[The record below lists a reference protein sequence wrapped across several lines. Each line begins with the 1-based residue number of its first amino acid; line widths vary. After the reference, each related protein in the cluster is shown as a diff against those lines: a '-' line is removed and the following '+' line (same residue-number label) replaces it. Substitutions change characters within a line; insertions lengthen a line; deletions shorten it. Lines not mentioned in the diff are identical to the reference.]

1 MFDEAPKSPVAV
13 GTMLAGKYRVDGIL
27 GAGGMG
33 IVVAA
38 THEELEQRV
47 AIKFLLAG
55 GVTNADLVN
64 RFVREGKSASRLKSE
79 HVAKVIDVGRLED
92 GAPYIVMEYLEG
104 DDLGALLRRDGP
116 FPVDLAARY
125 VLQAIEA
132 IAEAHAAKII
142 HRDLKPANLFLTRR
156 VNGDPLV
163 KVLDFG
169 VSKALDGTHMALTR
183 SQSLLGSPLYMSPEQ
198 MRSSKNVDTRADIWS
213 LGVILYELLTGRYP
227 FESETVPG
235 LVFQVTMQDPT
246 PPREHRPEIPPDIEA
261 VILRCLSKS
270 AEGRYAN
277 VAELAHALEPYA
289 GHAARGAGAGIA
301 AVLQAPPRRTFAS
314 VTNEDADPLDVT
326 HATGPKVA
334 LVGPPPGTPPPG
346 AHPISSPGI
355 GSNPGVRAATPVPT
369 DPPAGSSG
377 RVEAIGAASAW
388 GNTRADAGGSS
399 RKPLPWIA
407 AIAVG
412 AAVVA
417 GGGVAVFAFGVGP
430 RVTGD
435 RNLVTNATTL
445 PPPATSSAALPDTSQ
460 AALLAPVPSA
470 TPSAPVSA
478 AVAAPSGKL
487 VGGHRPGLPSAA
499 PSGKSS
505 AAPSASVSAPPPV
518 VTAPPP
524 PVPSGPPGFVPY

>member
-55 GVTNADLVN
+55 GITNADLVN
-64 RFVREGKSASRLKSE
+64 RFVREGKAASRLKSE

-92 GAPYIVMEYLEG
+92 GAPYMVMEYLEG

-116 FPVDLAARY
+116 LPVDVAASY

-270 AEGRYAN
+270 ADGRYAN
-277 VAELAHALEPYA
+277 VADLAHALEPYA

-314 VTNEDADPLDVT
+314 VTNEDADPLDAT

-334 LVGPPPGTPPPG
+334 LVGPPLGTPPPG
-346 AHPISSPGI
+346 SSP
-355 GSNPGVRAATPVPT
+355 GSNPGMQAERAVAT

-388 GNTRADAGGSS
+388 GNTRADAGGSP
-399 RKPLPWIA
+399 RKTLPWVA
-407 AIAVG
+407 ALAVG

-417 GGGVAVFAFGVGP
+417 GAGVAVFAFGVRG
-430 RVTGD
+430 RATAD
-435 RNLVTNATTL
+435 HNLITNATTL
-445 PPPATSSAALPDTSQ
+445 APPAPSSVAPAGQPSFVPPTPSATVLAAAATASAATAAVSGKAQPIGHRPAGLPSSAA
-460 AALLAPVPSA
+460 
-470 TPSAPVSA
+470 
-478 AVAAPSGKL
+478 SGK
-487 VGGHRPGLPSAA
+487 A
-499 PSGKSS
+499 S
-505 AAPSASVSAPPPV
+505 AAPSATASAPPIT
-518 VTAPPP
+518 TAPP
-524 PVPSGPPGFVPY
+524 VPTGPPGFVPY